1 MLKQSS
7 QTNVPPPSP
16 ATLHR
21 MKISANKNNSGSD
34 YDSEY
39 DTRDG
44 VESTVSLPTI
54 STRPGT
60 RAEHK
65 VADSGIEE
73 QDEGDEDDRMK
84 VSIVISVE
92 DEMGRHIDV
101 NIEDEAGQIDVE
113 KPGEI

>member
-1 MLKQSS
+1 MFVKPFGHVYAL
-7 QTNVPPPSP
+7 
-16 ATLHR
+16 ALYR
-21 MKISANKNNSGSD
+21 LFFFI
-34 YDSEY
+34 
-39 DTRDG
+39 
-44 VESTVSLPTI
+44 I
-54 STRPGT
+54 I
-60 RAEHK
+60 K

-101 NIEDEAGQIDVE
+101 NIEDEAGQIDIE